1 MTQSKAL
8 ARIARKQS
16 NNEAAVLV
24 KDLAREK
31 SGYVRPSRSASKLS
45 SAERAVLIIIVAT
58 MVVRILF
65 ASSLGLGIDESYTV
79 ATGRHL
85 QLSYFDHPPLAWWLA
100 WAGRSS
106 VRSGNSSRAARSVHR
121 TVRPDHLADVYPDE
135 VALWREGGSLGCRD
149 AQFCARNCLDERN
162 LDLTRWSP
170 QRSPVGGYVL
180 RSGCAVYPRV
190 GSATLV
196 AGRGSMRWA
205 GDDGETARHLSV
217 CGHLPYSCS
226 RAVTHRHWLATP
238 WPYLAV
244 AVAAAIFM
252 PAIIWNAQHGWVS
265 FVFQAERANPRGFA
279 PWAPLVTLAG
289 QALFLLPWVWLP
301 LILCLVRAGLAGPA
315 QERQWLLACLAIG
328 PIVVFTVVAW
338 TGTRTLPHWAAP
350 GYLMLFPLLGRQVA
364 EGLETGRRH
373 TRTWLSGTAVSMA
386 LVLGV
391 VITLAYVPWPPLS
404 LLKGVPVED
413 PLLATL
419 DWNSL
424 EGDLQARHLLGRP
437 SLFIAATRW
446 DDAAKIDYALHGKM
460 PVLCLARDPR
470 GYGILTRPKAH
481 IGQDALIIGQSLRTP
496 DIEKIYGKYFKSL
509 EELPSIAILQGRAP
523 RIKSIGLFGSRL
535 ARCSKWAKSPR
546 PNSTRPLSMWRA
558 ATNQKDALR
567 LEQALSQP
575 RFLYGDH
582 AEGAWISHGDVHGG
596 VRHRPDGGLD
606 CTMERDDRR
615 SLAAHR
621 QAAPA
626 LYWRHPAHLHT
637 DGTTPMKPSGV
648 QSAVGQVA
656 DTRAVRQ

>member
-1 MTQSKAL
+1 MNPKQSACKD
-8 ARIARKQS
+8 RKQS
-16 NNEAAVLV
+16 INSEATVLV
-24 KDLAREK
+24 ETLTREK
-31 SGYVRPSRSASKLS
+31 IEYARPIRSANRLS
-45 SAERAVLIIIVAT
+45 AAERAVLMIIVAT
-58 MVVRILF
+58 MAVRILF

-100 WAGRSS
+100 WAGGHLFG
-106 VRSGNSSRAARSVHR
+106 VETPLALRA
-121 TVRPDHLADVYPDE
+121 PFI
-135 VALWREGGSLGCRD
+135 ALFALTTWLM
-149 AQFCARNCLDERN
+149 FT
-162 LDLTRWSP
+162 LTRLLFGERAGLWAAVTLNFA
-170 QRSPVGGYVL
+170 PVIAWTSGTWILPDGPLNAALLAGAYCVAVVLFIPGPAAPLWWLAAGACGGL
-180 RSGCAVYPRV
+180 AMMAKLHGIF
-190 GSATLV
+190 LF
-196 AGRGSMRWA
+196 AG
-205 GDDGETARHLSV
+205 TALF
-217 CGHLPYSCS
+217 LLTS
-226 RAVTHRHWLATP
+226 RTHRHWLATP

-252 PAIIWNAQHGWVS
+252 PAIIWNAEHKWVS

-364 EGLETGRRH
+364 KGLETGRRH

-496 DIEKIYGKYFKSL
+496 DIERIYGKYFKSL
-509 EELPSIAILQGRAP
+509 EELPSIAILQGRRPALNL
-523 RIKSIGLFGSRL
+523 SVYL
-535 ARCSKWAKSPR
+535 AH
-546 PNSTRPLSMWRA
+546 
-558 ATNQKDALR
+558 ALR
-567 LEQALSQP
+567 DAPNGRNLLDPTALDP
-575 RFLYGDH
+575 
-582 AEGAWISHGDVHGG
+582 
-596 VRHRPDGGLD
+596 
-606 CTMERDDRR
+606 
-615 SLAAHR
+615 
-621 QAAPA
+621 
-626 LYWRHPAHLHT
+626 
-637 DGTTPMKPSGV
+637 
-648 QSAVGQVA
+648 
-656 DTRAVRQ
+656 